1 MSLTEVS
8 PPSAAAET
16 SPASSAEPA
25 AQKAAGSS
33 AAGPQVEQWLIN
45 SIFVTVVH
53 VVGVLALIF
62 YRPTW
67 QTLVLT
73 AVVFNL
79 GEMGITM
86 GYHRLWSHRAYT
98 ASLPL
103 RVFLAICGTLGFQ
116 ASIKWWVLRHRL
128 HHRYTDTDHD
138 PYDSTK
144 GLLFSHIG
152 WIFQKPHYPRM
163 KSIDIS
169 DLRADP
175 VVRFQHKYYLQL
187 AMILGFALPTVLAAA
202 WGDALG
208 GFLWGGFVARLG
220 IWHCTF
226 MINSFAHWG
235 GEMPFARGVS
245 AKGGLL
251 LAFMT
256 WGEGYHNF
264 HHEFPKDYRNGVR
277 TWDWDPTKWGIY
289 LLSHVGLASELYR
302 APTNE
307 IQKAII
313 SVKEAELLERRK
325 RYDWG
330 PEREALPAMTRDQLA
345 RLVREDPEARQWV
358 LIDGYVLD
366 TKAYASSHPGGH
378 KVFQSFRGKDASA
391 AFNGGMNAHTAS
403 ARSMAKMLRVAR
415 IADDDKEE

>member
-1 MSLTEVS
+1 
-8 PPSAAAET
+8 
-16 SPASSAEPA
+16 
-25 AQKAAGSS
+25 
-33 AAGPQVEQWLIN
+33 
-45 SIFVTVVH
+45 
-53 VVGVLALIF
+53 
-62 YRPTW
+62 
-67 QTLVLT
+67 
-73 AVVFNL
+73 
-79 GEMGITM
+79 M

-103 RVFLAICGTLGFQ
+103 RAFLAFCGTLGFQ
-116 ASIKWWVLRHRL
+116 AEV
-128 HHRYTDTDHD
+128 
-138 PYDSTK
+138 
-144 GLLFSHIG
+144 LFSATG
-152 WIFQKPHYPRM
+152 GAV
-163 KSIDIS
+163 
-169 DLRADP
+169 RARRPGARAGGTRPPWARCARCLNAAEFFFCPAGARATFP
-175 VVRFQHKYYLQL
+175 VVQFQHKYYLQL
-187 AMILGFALPTVLAAA
+187 AMTVGFLLPTVLAAT

-208 GFLWGGFVARLG
+208 GFLWAGFVARLG

-245 AKGGLL
+245 AKGGML
-251 LAFMT
+251 LAFLT

-289 LLSHVGLASELYR
+289 LLSRVGLASKLYR
-302 APTNE
+302 APASE
-307 IQKAII
+307 IQKAMIA
-313 SVKEAELLERRK
+313 VKEAELLERRK

-330 PEREALPAMTRDQLA
+330 PERDALPAMTRERFA

-378 KVFQSFRGKDASA
+378 KVFQSFRGKDASS
-391 AFNGGMNAHTAS
+391 AFNGGMNVHTAS

-415 IADDDKEE
+415 IVDDDKEE